1 MKYINSDFQR
11 ENLIL
16 RRTPTTKEETYN
28 KLVCLRE
35 LEAQNSRNPFV
46 VSAPSKRRNRLFKM
60 YWAFSRKGDN
70 YADNRR

>member
-35 LEAQNSRNPFV
+35 LEVRHSINPFV
-46 VSAPSKRRNRLFKM
+46 VSAPSKRRTRLFKM
-60 YWAFSRKGDN
+60 YSAFSKTP
-70 YADNRR
+70 A